1 MRQISRRQLLKSG
14 AVAGVAGAVTLGTA
28 WNAEAQDKDPNPNR
42 LIATKDLLE
51 RHEEHQVSLSSGDVV
66 VSFDLR
72 YGTISSITRK
82 SDPYALN
89 YISNAKNTPEV
100 DGNYVFRTGDLALT
114 TWELLRSWQDDD
126 PGVGGH
132 FRSSGKWRS
141 ESTATSRDIRQVTH
155 NNQSFSVSYLGRS
168 TAADGL
174 RDLDIKMSYHFDAD
188 GALLWDIGLTNT
200 TDNVLEVGELGIPLR
215 LNDDYAEFVALDS
228 RQVYPQLEQKNEEEA
243 YRSRTI
249 IQQSMIHEQKVLVH
263 HFIGGHSSYSL
274 VLRPLGDSPFLL
286 IHPTQDTAFECIYK
300 EVPGTGLGEGGGRWA
315 GPDILA
321 IHSRATKNLRG
332 WRHHSWVNGHTSLL
346 LQSGEQKSYQM
357 RFVFIPTYEAIRDEV
372 ANAGNLGIRI
382 VPSMVV
388 QEGRDV
394 HVEVK
399 SRGEI
404 DRIELLSDGITIKS
418 KEKASTAT
426 LLNCSFQGRGLKT
439 LKLGYGNG
447 RWTNLHFNCIES
459 YDSLLKARSKFIVD
473 REYYQNPEDP
483 FHRNH
488 MFLPF
493 DYRKK
498 CIILESEEAWEVG
511 GSDEPGFAAS
521 VFLAEK
527 NVYYPSVK
535 EIAALEN
542 YVSEC
547 LFRYIQDPQT
557 YVVRASLFWL
567 KRLPSS
573 PWSEW
578 SKARS
583 EATYRTYNYVHPAN
597 IYYALYKI
605 GTRYGL
611 LTHRTAEEYLRMSY
625 HTCIKWFQ
633 TGPWRDVGLMEG
645 SNAIYILDDIKKIG
659 WKIEHDTLRE
669 AMAQCSAVFSE
680 QPYPYGSEL
689 LVDQTAHEQVYF
701 FTRYFEDKEKNAKTV
716 QVLKALRGGNQ
727 PIWFN
732 YGNDKRRDITCWYS
746 ASLNGLALLKSFEVS
761 GDQDALA
768 KGYGGVT
775 SVMANV
781 TSDGMGFNYYD
792 CRAGVLD
799 HEPPITWEGGC
810 GLWGFLQAI
819 KAYVVKDPT
828 FGLIGYGCDVKSMPE
843 KTTVIPYDGLRKRV
857 FFAEDKIEVEA
868 LAGEITEV
876 SLSRTNRISLAMAD
890 STGLVKQAILRVY
903 GLPDGKYHITGG
915 RESHDAQSLAGVL
928 DFRTTMVRNIEV
940 VQA

>member
-1 MRQISRRQLLKSG
+1 MKRISRRQLLKNG
-14 AVAGVAGAVTLGTA
+14 AVAGVAGAVTLGTS
-28 WNAEAQDKDPNPNR
+28 WNAKAQDNEPRTDR
-42 LIATKDLLE
+42 FVTKDLLQ
-51 RHEEHQVSLSSGDVV
+51 RHEEHQVSLTSGDLV

-72 YGTISSITRK
+72 YGTVSSIARK

-114 TWELLRSWQDDD
+114 TWELLRNWQDDD
-126 PGVGGH
+126 PGVGGQ
-132 FRSSGKWRS
+132 FRSSGNWRS
-141 ESTATSRDIRQVTH
+141 ESTSTSPDIRRVTH
-155 NNQSFSVSYLGRS
+155 DSQSFRVSYVGRS
-168 TAADGL
+168 TAADGI
-174 RDLDIKMSYHFDAD
+174 RDLNVKMTYHFDAD
-188 GALLWDIGLTNT
+188 GALLWDINLSNT
-200 TDNVLEVGELGIPLR
+200 TGNVLEVGELGIPLR
-215 LNDDYAEFVALDS
+215 LNDDYAEFVGMDPEEIDPHS
-228 RQVYPQLEQKNEEEA
+228 EQKNPEEA
-243 YRSRTI
+243 YRARTI
-249 IQQSMIHEQKVLVH
+249 VQQSMIHEQKVLVH

-286 IHPTQDTAFECIYK
+286 IHPTQDTAFECVYK
-300 EVPGTGLGEGGGRWA
+300 ELSGTGLGEGGERWA

-321 IHSRATKNLRG
+321 IHSRATKSLRG
-332 WRHHSWVNGHTSLL
+332 WQHNSWVNGHTSLL
-346 LQSGEQKSYQM
+346 LGPGEQKSYQM
-357 RFVFIPTYEAIRDEV
+357 RFVFIPSYEAIRDEV
-372 ANAGNLGIRI
+372 AKAGNLGIRI

-388 QEGRDV
+388 QEDRDV
-394 HVEVK
+394 HVELK

-404 DRIELLSDGITIKS
+404 DRIELLSDGITIRSRRKI
-418 KEKASTAT
+418 AMAT
-426 LLNCSFQGRGLKT
+426 LLKCSFKGRGLKT
-439 LKLGYGNG
+439 LKCRYGNG
-447 RWTNLHFNCIES
+447 RWTNLHFNCVES
-459 YDSLLKARSKFIVD
+459 YESLLKARSKFIVD

-511 GSDEPGFAAS
+511 GSDEPGFSAS
-521 VFLAEK
+521 LFLAEK
-527 NVYYPSVK
+527 NVYYPSER

-547 LFRYIQDPQT
+547 LFKYIQDPKT
-557 YVVRASLFWL
+557 YTVRASLFWL

-583 EATYRTYNYVHPAN
+583 EATWRTYNYVHPAN

-625 HTCIKWFQ
+625 QTCMKWFQ

-645 SNAIYILDDIKKIG
+645 SNAIYILEDIKKKG
-659 WKIEHDTLRE
+659 WKLEYDTLRE
-669 AMAQCSAVFSE
+669 AMSKCSTAFSE

-701 FTRYFEDKEKNAKTV
+701 FTRYFDDRPKNAKTV

-746 ASLNGLALLKSFEVS
+746 ASLNGLALLKSFEDS

-781 TSDGMGFNYYD
+781 TYDGMGFNYYD

-799 HEPPITWEGGC
+799 HQPPITWEGGC
-810 GLWGFLQAI
+810 GLWGFLQAT
-819 KAYVVKDPT
+819 KAYVVKDPA
-828 FGLIGYGCDVKSMPE
+828 FGLIGYGCEVMSTSE
-843 KTTVIPYDGLRKRV
+843 KVTVIPYDGLRKRV
-857 FFAEDKIEVEA
+857 FFAEQKIEVEA
-868 LAGEITEV
+868 LAGEINEV
-876 SLSRTNRISLAMAD
+876 SLSRADRISLAMTD
-890 STGLVKQAILRVY
+890 STGLAKQAILRVH
-903 GLPDGKYHITGG
+903 GLADGKYHITSGD
-915 RESHDAQSLAGVL
+915 ESHDAESQAKVL
-928 DFRTTMVRNIEV
+928 EFRTSMGRNIEV
-940 VQA
+940 SKA

>member
-1 MRQISRRQLLKSG
+1 MRRISRRQLLKTG
-14 AVAGVAGAVTLGTA
+14 AVAGVAGAVTLSTP
-28 WNAEAQDKDPNPNR
+28 WNANAQDKEHPAER
-42 LIATKDLLE
+42 FATKDLLE
-51 RHEEHQVSLSSGDVV
+51 RHEEHQVSLASDNVI

-100 DGNYVFRTGDLALT
+100 DGNYVFRTGDLVLT

-126 PGVGGH
+126 PGAGGQ
-132 FRSSGKWRS
+132 FRSSGNWRS
-141 ESTATSRDIRQVTH
+141 ESTSTSPDIRQVKH
-155 NNQSFSVSYLGRS
+155 DDHSFNVSYVGRS
-168 TAADGL
+168 TVGNGI
-174 RDLDIKMSYHFDAD
+174 RDVDVEMTYHFDRD
-188 GALLWDIGLTNT
+188 GALLWDISLTNAT
-200 TDNVLEVGELGIPLR
+200 GDVLEVGELGIPLR
-215 LNDDYAEFVALDS
+215 LNDDYAEFVGMDLKDTNPQFEQEN
-228 RQVYPQLEQKNEEEA
+228 QVEA
-243 YRSRTI
+243 YRYRTI

-274 VLRPLGDSPFLL
+274 VLRPLGDPPFLL

-300 EVPGTGLGEGGGRWA
+300 EVQGTGLGEGGERWA

-332 WRHHSWVNGHTSLL
+332 WRHNSWVNGHSSLL
-346 LQSGEQKSYQM
+346 LQPGEQRSYQM
-357 RFVFIPTYEAIRDEV
+357 RFVFIPTYEAIRDEI
-372 ANAGNLGIRI
+372 AKTGNLGIRI

-399 SRGEI
+399 SRSAL
-404 DRIELLSDGITIKS
+404 DQIELLSDGITIKS
-418 KEKASTAT
+418 KEKTSTAT
-426 LLNCSFQGRGLKT
+426 LLNCSFKGRGLKT
-439 LKLGYGNG
+439 LKLRYGNK

-459 YDSLLKARSKFIVD
+459 YDSLLKARSQFIVD
-473 REYYQNPEDP
+473 REYYQNSDDS

-511 GSDEPGFAAS
+511 GSDEPGFSAS
-521 VFLAEK
+521 LFLAEK

-535 EIAALEN
+535 EIAVLEN

-547 LFRYIQDPQT
+547 LFKYIQDPKT
-557 YVVRASLFWL
+557 YAVRASLFWL
-567 KRLPSS
+567 KRVPSS

-583 EATYRTYNYVHPAN
+583 EATWRTYNYVHPAN

-605 GTRYGL
+605 GSRYGL
-611 LTHRTAEEYLRMSY
+611 LTHKTAEEYLRMSY

-645 SNAIYILDDIKKIG
+645 SNAIYILEDIKKIG
-659 WKIEHDTLRE
+659 WKLEYETLRE
-669 AMAQCSAVFSE
+669 AMRKCSAVFSE

-701 FTRYFEDKEKNAKTV
+701 FTQYFDDKQKNAKTV

-727 PIWFN
+727 PIWFH
-732 YGNDKRRDITCWYS
+732 YGNDKRREITCWYS
-746 ASLNGLALLKSFEVS
+746 ASLNGLALLKSFEDS

-828 FGLIGYGCDVKSMPE
+828 FGLVGYGCDVKSTPE
-843 KTTVIPYDGLRKRV
+843 KDTVIPYDGLRKRV
-857 FFAEDKIEVEA
+857 VFAEQKIQVEA
-868 LAGEITEV
+868 LTGEIVEV
-876 SLSRTNRISLAMAD
+876 SLSRSNRISLAMAD
-890 STGLVKQAILRVY
+890 STGLAKQAILRVD
-903 GLPDGKYHITGG
+903 GLPDGKYHIKSDH
-915 RESHDAQSLAGVL
+915 ESLDARSAAGML
-928 DFRTTMVRNIEV
+928 EFRTGMGQNIQV
-940 VQA
+940 TKA

>member
-1 MRQISRRQLLKSG
+1 MKKISRRQLLKNG
-14 AVAGVAGAVTLGTA
+14 AVAGVAGAVTLSTS
-28 WNAEAQDKDPNPNR
+28 WNANAQEQKPRENGY
-42 LIATKDLLE
+42 ATKELLS
-51 RHEEHQVSLSSGDVV
+51 RHEEHQVSLTSGDVL

-89 YISNAKNTPEV
+89 YISNAKNTPEA
-100 DGNYVFRTGDLALT
+100 DGNYAFRTGDLALT
-114 TWELLRSWQDDD
+114 TWQLLRSWQDDD
-126 PGVGGH
+126 PGPGGH
-132 FRSSGKWRS
+132 FRSSGNWRS

-155 NNQSFSVSYLGRS
+155 DDQSFSVSYVGRS
-168 TAADGL
+168 TAKDGIT
-174 RDLDIKMSYHFDAD
+174 DLDIKMNYHFDAD
-188 GALLWDIGLTNT
+188 RALLWDITLKNT
-200 TDNVLEVGELGIPLR
+200 TGDVLEVGELGIPLR
-215 LNDDYAEFVALDS
+215 LNDDYAEFAGMDPEDIDPQS
-228 RQVYPQLEQKNEEEA
+228 ERKNQVEA
-243 YRSRTI
+243 YRARTV

-263 HFIGGHSSYSL
+263 HFIGGHSSYSV
-274 VLRPLGDSPFLL
+274 VLRPLGDPPFLL
-286 IHPTQDTAFECIYK
+286 IHPTQETAFECIYK
-300 EVPGTGLGEGGGRWA
+300 EVPGTGLGEGGERWA

-321 IHSRATKNLRG
+321 IHSRATKILRD
-332 WRHHSWVNGHTSLL
+332 WRHNSWVNGHTSLL
-346 LQSGEQKSYQM
+346 LQAGEQRSYQM
-357 RFVFIPTYEAIRDEV
+357 RCVFVPTYEAVRDEV
-372 ANAGNLGIRI
+372 AKFGNLGIRI

-388 QEGRDV
+388 QEHRDV

-399 SRGEI
+399 SQGRI
-404 DRIELLSDGITIKS
+404 DRIEVLSDGIAIKS
-418 KEKASTAT
+418 KEKTPLAT
-426 LLNCSFQGRGLKT
+426 LINCSFEGRGLKT
-439 LKLGYGNG
+439 LKLHYGNG

-459 YDSLLKARSKFIVD
+459 YDSLLKARAKFIVD

-511 GSDEPGFAAS
+511 GSDEPGFSAS

-547 LFRYIQDPQT
+547 LFKYIQDPNT
-557 YVVRASLFWL
+557 YAVRASLFWL

-583 EATYRTYNYVHPAN
+583 EATWRTYNYVHPAN

-611 LTHRTAEEYLRMSY
+611 LTRRTPEEYLRMSY

-645 SNAIYILDDIKKIG
+645 SNAIYIVEDIKKIG
-659 WKIEHDTLRE
+659 WKEEYDTLRE
-669 AMAQCSAVFSE
+669 AMRQCTAVFSE

-701 FTRYFEDKEKNAKTV
+701 FTRYFDDRPKNAKTV

-746 ASLNGLALLKSFEVS
+746 ASLNGLALLKSFEDS

-799 HEPPITWEGGC
+799 HQPPISWEGGC

-819 KAYVVKDPT
+819 KAYVVKDPA
-828 FGLIGYGCDVKSMPE
+828 FGLTGYGCDVRNTPE
-843 KTTVIPYDGLRKRV
+843 LITVTPNDGLRKRV
-857 FFAEDKIEVEA
+857 FFADQKIEVEA
-868 LAGEITEV
+868 LTGEITEV
-876 SLSRTNRISLAMAD
+876 SLSRTNRISLALTD
-890 STGLVKQAILRVY
+890 STGLVTEAILRVY

-915 RESHDAQSLAGVL
+915 RESHDAQSQAGVL
-928 DFRTTMVRNIEV
+928 EFRTIMGQEIEIIK
-940 VQA
+940 A